1 MTTTYGPTGV
11 AQTQTPNTVAGY
23 TPVNTSIKPVEVLT
37 NALRL
42 LAVARNVNL
51 AGLGDTVMPVINSN
65 SFSVAN
71 IVVTNAQLA
80 GVGGSIATAS
90 IGVFSAAAGAGTAFK
105 AQAALASNT
114 SQTVVFQAT
123 VASTALQLPG
133 ATPNIYVN
141 VGTALA
147 NATCDIFVYGYDL
160 T

>member
-1 MTTTYGPTGV
+1 MPSVNPGPATTT
-11 AQTQTPNTVAGY
+11 TPNTVAGLI
-23 TPVNTSIKPVEVLT
+23 PVNTLIKPVEVLT

-42 LAVARNVNL
+42 LGVARNVNL
-51 AGLGDTVMPVINSN
+51 AQTGDTICPIINSN
-65 SFSVAN
+65 SYSVAN

-90 IGVFSAAAGAGTAFK
+90 IGVFTAANGGGTAIK

-123 VASTALQLPG
+123 VASTALLLPG
-133 ATPNIYVN
+133 TTPNLYIN
-141 VGTALA
+141 CGTALA
-147 NATCDIFVYGYDL
+147 TATADVFIYGYDL